1 MKILTPLY
9 ALLFLSVILSVLLS
23 SCTSTST
30 DTSNN
35 GQACDQGSIRL
46 TTDFVTGRMDKCEQG
61 NNNEYVITLVAE
73 KTPINSSP
81 WYAFKIVADQPAR
94 IKITMKVQGDKHRY
108 PPKISEDGIHWQLQK
123 YKLKNER
130 LTMTINVSEQ
140 PTYIAAQEIINNQYY
155 VDWAAGLT
163 QKSEISHDVLGRSSQ
178 GRAIYK
184 LESRGDSKEWLVI
197 LGRMHPPEVT
207 GALALFPFVENLL
220 SDQTLASAFR
230 QKYNILIIPNI
241 NPDGVSA
248 GNWRFNANNIDLNR
262 DWVNFSQP
270 EVRQIDDYLKTLVKE
285 GNKIKFAVDF
295 HSTRE
300 DVFYTM
306 PTDYGMENRYFVKHW
321 LDALEQKM
329 PEFSV
334 VTKPGNTPNNGV
346 SKQYFAD
353 NFNVHAITY
362 EMGDDTDRMKIKD
375 IALNASN
382 TLMQTLLSND
392 NHNITKSKISP

>member
-1 MKILTPLY
+1 MKSLSYIY
-9 ALLFLSVILSVLLS
+9 VLLFVFVLFS
-23 SCTSTST
+23 SCISKSSS
-30 DTSNN
+30 SNSN
-35 GQACDQGSIRL
+35 TKACEQGPIRL
-46 TTDFVTGRMDKCEQG
+46 TTNFATGRMDRCEKG
-61 NNNEYVITLVAE
+61 EHNEYMITLIAE

-81 WYAFKIVADQPAR
+81 WYAFKIVSDKPET
-94 IKITMKVQGDKHRY
+94 IKITMEVQGDKHRY
-108 PPKISEDGIHWQLQK
+108 PPKISQDGIHWQLQK
-123 YKLKNER
+123 YELNNEH
-130 LTMTINVSEQ
+130 LTMTINVSDK

-155 VDWAAGLT
+155 VDWGQGLK
-163 QKSEISHDVLGRSSQ
+163 QKSHVSHEVLGRSSQ

-184 LESRGDSKEWLVI
+184 LESKGDSKEWLVI

-220 SDQTLASAFR
+220 SDQKLARDFR
-230 QKYNILIIPNI
+230 QKYNVLIIPNI
-241 NPDGVSA
+241 NPDGVYA
-248 GNWRFNANNIDLNR
+248 GNWRYNANGVDLNR
-262 DWVNFSQP
+262 DWIDFSQT
-270 EVRQIDDYLKTLVKE
+270 EVRQIDDYLKNLVKQ
-285 GNKIKFAVDF
+285 GNTIKFAVDF

-306 PTDYGMENRYFVKHW
+306 PINYGMENAYFVEHW
-321 LDALEQKM
+321 LNALDQQM
-329 PEFSV
+329 PDFLV

-353 NFNVHAITY
+353 NFNIHAITY

-392 NHNITKSKISP
+392 NHNVK